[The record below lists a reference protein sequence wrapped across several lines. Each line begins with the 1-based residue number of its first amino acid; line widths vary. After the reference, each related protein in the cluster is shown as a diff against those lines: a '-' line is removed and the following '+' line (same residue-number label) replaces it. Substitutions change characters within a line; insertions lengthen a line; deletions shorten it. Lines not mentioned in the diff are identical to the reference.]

1 MQTRPETH
9 AEHSD
14 ELVQLAESVEPERPE
29 SHSQSTNSLSSA
41 GFIAA
46 TLDLQPAAAAHAA
59 AANIDHVVVVDLIAA
74 GARPGVAG
82 LEGLLPSSHSR
93 RLDRVMNIV
102 LASVGLIIAAPVMLL
117 VAIAIKLTSKGPVFY
132 GQPRVGLN
140 RRGDRRQGALRDDP
154 RSRLWGE
161 FLATHHDHRTRD
173 LGGNAFTIYKFR
185 TMCENAE
192 SGTGAVWAT
201 QKDPRTT
208 RIGSFLRKYRLDEL
222 PQLVNVVKGD
232 MNIVGPRPERPSI
245 FARMRESIDDYSL
258 RQGAR
263 PGITGWAQI
272 NLFYDSCIED
282 VKRKVRYD
290 LEYLRDKS
298 VIKDLRIMARTLP
311 AVLFKRRGW

>member
-9 AEHSD
+9 AELPD
-14 ELVQLAESVEPERPE
+14 ELVQLAESVEPEPKE

-41 GFIAA
+41 AFLAA
-46 TLDLQPAAAAHAA
+46 TLDLQPAAAHAA
-59 AANIDHVVVVDLIAA
+59 AANIDHVVVVDLISA
-74 GARPGVAG
+74 GAAPGVAG
-82 LEGLLPSSHSR
+82 LEGILPSSHSR
-93 RLDRVMNIV
+93 RLDRVMNVV
-102 LASVGLIIAAPVMLL
+102 LATIGLIIAAPVMLL

-132 GQPRVGLN
+132 GQPRIGLN
-140 RRGDRRQGALRDDP
+140 RRGDPRHAALRNDP

-161 FLATHHDHRTRD
+161 FLATHNDHRTRD
-173 LGGNAFTIYKFR
+173 LGGNVFTIYKFR

-192 SGTGAVWAT
+192 SGTGAVWAI

-208 RIGSFLRKYRLDEL
+208 SIGSFLRKYRLDEL

-245 FARMRESIDDYSL
+245 FARMRESIDDYAL

-272 NLFYDSCIED
+272 NLFYDSCVED

-290 LEYLRDKS
+290 LEYLRNKS